1 MVALSVLSAAL
12 LTRHLGVV
20 RFGEYTTVL
29 SLVGVVSAIT
39 DAGMSSVGT
48 REFAVREG
56 AERDALMRDLL
67 GLRMVADRVRGA
79 AGHRLRARRPA
90 TAPLCSWEPC
100 SPAWERSRW
109 SCSTPTR
116 SRSPPRCA
124 WARCPRS
131 TSRARCSRWLRS
143 SRWCVLGAG
152 VLPLLA
158 IALAV
163 NLVLIPP
170 TAALARH
177 QISLRMGFRPRHWLA
192 LLRLTVSFSLATA
205 VGTLYVFTAQI
216 LTSLVSS
223 AHQSG
228 LFAASFRIFIVVG
241 AVPGLLVGGALP
253 LLARAARDD
262 RERLAYALQRIFEVS
277 LIMGVAAALGTL
289 AGAQFMIHVI
299 AGPKYAAAAGVL
311 QIQGIALIA
320 SFVLAGW
327 SFALL
332 SLMRY
337 KSVLL
342 VNLAAFLVS
351 CSLTIVLASSHGATG
366 AAVATL
372 CGESVLAIGSLVAL
386 LRGHRELRPGLAVIL
401 KVALAA
407 APAVVLA
414 LLSGVPSLVRAILAL
429 AAYGLRDRGHRAPL
443 PGRSREL
450 LPAPHVE
457 SLSGAVAHARYGAGP
472 PCPRLPGSPSW
483 CSTGTAPIS
492 CAAISRPS
500 WRRPGERRSTH
511 GCTSSTTPAR
521 TTPARSSP
529 RFAGSS

>member
-1 MVALSVLSAAL
+1 VAVAAMSATEQPFGETSLEPVDVLDSTEAGGRIVRGGAVRFGTYVLMVALSVLSAAL

-39 DAGMSSVGT
+39 DAGMSTVGT
-48 REFAVREG
+48 REFAVRDG

-67 GLRMVADRVRGA
+67 GLRMVLTAIGVLLVTAFAVA
-79 AGHRLRARRPA
+79 AGYGTALLVGAVLASLGTIAMVVQHTHTIPLAAALRLG
-90 TAPLCSWEPC
+90 TLS
-100 SPAWERSRW
+100 SLDL
-109 SCSTPTR
+109 TR
-116 SRSPPRCA
+116 Q
-124 WARCPRS
+124 
-131 TSRARCSRWLRS
+131 
-143 SRWCVLGAG
+143 VLTVAAIVALVAIGAG

-177 QISLRMGFRPRHWLA
+177 EISLRMGLRPRHWLS

-216 LTSLVSS
+216 LTSLLSS

-262 RERLAYALQRIFEVS
+262 RERLAYSLQRIFEVS

-289 AGAQFMIHVI
+289 AGAQFMIHVV
-299 AGPKYAAAAGVL
+299 AGPKYAASAGVL

-320 SFVLAGW
+320 SFVVAGW

-332 SLMRY
+332 SLKRY
-337 KSVLL
+337 RSVLL

-351 CSLTIVLASSHGATG
+351 CSLTVVLAGSNGAKG

-372 CGESVLAIGSLVAL
+372 CGESVLAVGSLIAL
-386 LRGHRELRPGLAVIL
+386 VRGHRELRPKLAILL

-414 LLSGVPSLVRAILAL
+414 LLSGVPSLVRTLLAL
-429 AAYGLRDRGHRAPL
+429 GAYGLLIALTRATP
-443 PGRSREL
+443 REITEL
-450 LPAPHVE
+450 I
-457 SLSGAVAHARYGAGP
+457 
-472 PCPRLPGSPSW
+472 PRRMW
-483 CSTGTAPIS
+483 N
-492 CAAISRPS
+492 R
-500 WRRPGERRSTH
+500 
-511 GCTSSTTPAR
+511 
-521 TTPARSSP
+521 
-529 RFAGSS
+529 